1 MLSLLFNCCFLI
13 LILSQR
19 GSELQLSE
27 PRKSKKF
34 RTSKRQS
41 EHQKLKRSEH
51 RKCNQNANY
60 HNIKKNIKSQT
71 NQTFDILILSDTIG
85 KKRITK
91 VFPTKETFDKVILPM
106 ASEKIRTE
114 RQKSK
119 KCQKLTFDILISS
132 DVIGNI
138 ILSKMYT
145 SVILNKSNQNS
156 TSFVYS
162 HPFIKTLILIII
174 K

>member
-1 MLSLLFNCCFLI
+1 
-13 LILSQR
+13 
-19 GSELQLSE
+19 
-27 PRKSKKF
+27 
-34 RTSKRQS
+34 
-41 EHQKLKRSEH
+41 
-51 RKCNQNANY
+51 
-60 HNIKKNIKSQT
+60 
-71 NQTFDILILSDTIG
+71 LSDTIG

-145 SVILNKSNQNS
+145 SVILNKSN
-156 TSFVYS
+156 
-162 HPFIKTLILIII
+162 
-174 K
+174 